1 MFTSDLANIFTS
13 ASAIIF
19 TSDLANMF
27 TSDLANMFTSEL
39 EKCRKMVWS
48 TCFLVKLTVEYV
60 GLVPGIRHLIPF
72 ESWAD
77 HFVILNIRN
86 WKELKLLR
94 SHMGIR
100 KKKMRPLITHS
111 SRKDLED
118 ALWTSLSVPP
128 KHLLS
133 HIEQNESPI
142 LEETNTNPNIQQI
155 YNYRKKSSRENENPD
170 PYLELVRDLLD
181 PEVNNPNEYFNVLD
195 HTQPFVREV
204 SSKMLLRARFLTIF
218 NEIFSRY

>member
-1 MFTSDLANIFTS
+1 MSKLKCFPLNHEL
-13 ASAIIF
+13 IIL
-19 TSDLANMF
+19 SYQ
-27 TSDLANMFTSEL
+27 TSET
-39 EKCRKMVWS
+39 EKI
-48 TCFLVKLTVEYV
+48 EIIEE
-60 GLVPGIRHLIPF
+60 P
-72 ESWAD
+72 D
-77 HFVILNIRN
+77 RN
-86 WKELKLLR
+86 T
-94 SHMGIR
+94 
-100 KKKMRPLITHS
+100 KKKDAPAYRPITHS

-118 ALWTSLSVPP
+118 AVLTSPSVAPG
-128 KHLLS
+128 HLLS

-155 YNYRKKSSRENENPD
+155 YKYRKKSSRENENPD

-218 NEIFSRY
+218 NETFSRY